1 MTNLVANPRK
11 QLARQL
17 AEAVAEAL
25 RQDLAQQE
33 RVLLVLSGGSTPI
46 PFFQALAG
54 QPLPWARVDITLA
67 DERWVD
73 ETHAASNAG
82 LVRRYLLQGATAS
95 ARFISL
101 VTDDEKIGRASC
113 RE

>member
-1 MTNLVANPRK
+1 MTNLDAKPRE

-17 AEAVAEAL
+17 PEAVAEAL
-25 RQDLAQQE
+25 RQDLARQE

-54 QPLPWARVDITLA
+54 QSLPWRRVDVTLA

-73 ETHAASNAG
+73 ETHEASNAG
-82 LVRRYLLQGATAS
+82 RVRRHLLQGAAAS
-95 ARFISL
+95 ASFISL
-101 VTDDEKIGRASC
+101 VTDDETQ
-113 RE
+113 EQE